1 MMMMP
6 NEKACKDASIGVNH
20 NIVRSSKLHDTFDS
34 LIKGCAHTGDID
46 RAERL
51 LAMMAEGNQAPSLSN
66 FNAIVHVCTQ
76 AGDVERA
83 KVYLRHMEDMGLNP
97 DTVTYNLVINSC
109 ACQND
114 AEEAEKWLMHMIRR
128 GLKPN
133 EVTYGTICK
142 VLARHGAVERIEEIM
157 MQLEVTGATLNEYF
171 YASLISSCG
180 ACNPPNLLRAEKA
193 LWELIA
199 RGLRP
204 KSVKRALAR
213 VLGERRTQQLFVALE
228 LRAYEMKRDSESGQ
242 RKRDFKKGNQ
252 RQMMSPAGMAAGKPY
267 APPQTMFPWPDQ
279 EAEMPTRNALFRA
292 QPERQLE
299 RHSGMMLN
307 GSERERQPDR
317 NGGMVPSGVN
327 YAQSTKYSSERSGNS
342 SQYSSERPTWGVGD
356 HNQGAWTP
364 PEAQSPGSYNEDPA
378 SKMIKADLEAKLASA
393 IAMYGD
399 VLMPSGLLRQAA
411 GMGSEDAAVPRC
423 RLICSV

>member
-66 FNAIVHVCTQ
+66 FNAVVHVCTQ

-114 AEEAEKWLMHMIRR
+114 AEEAEKWLKHMIRR

-142 VLARHGAVERIEEIM
+142 VLARQGAFERIEEIM
-157 MQLEVTGATLNEYF
+157 MQLEVTGTTLNEYF

-213 VLGERRTQQLFVALE
+213 VLGERRTQQLFAALE

-252 RQMMSPAGMAAGKPY
+252 RQMMSPTGNSS
-267 APPQTMFPWPDQ
+267 Q
-279 EAEMPTRNALFRA
+279 
-292 QPERQLE
+292 
-299 RHSGMMLN
+299 
-307 GSERERQPDR
+307 
-317 NGGMVPSGVN
+317 
-327 YAQSTKYSSERSGNS
+327 YSSERPTWGVGDHNQGAWTPPEAQSPGYMMPSWSSPPAHAQRAPKGNS

-399 VLMPSGLLRQAA
+399 VLMPGGLRRQAA
-411 GMGSEDAAVPRC
+411 GMGSEDAAVPCC